1 MQLAQPLASETA
13 RVNVISRRELV
24 WVVLGFAVAIT
35 LFLGPAIFTGR
46 YLSSWDLSYQYY
58 PWQAQPPAGWVR
70 PANASQFDSTLEF
83 EPWLAYS
90 AARLHDGALPLW
102 NPENGLGAPFL
113 ANMQSAIFYPPNW
126 FYFLWQDRTF
136 LVVRVWLN
144 MLVAALG
151 MYALARKVA
160 RVGPAGASV
169 ASVMFTFGGFV
180 TSWAMWPHMNV
191 AVWLPW
197 LWWATARLIDMPSF
211 RRLTALA
218 GFVALSVLA
227 GQPEITY
234 YTALATG
241 LFALFLVATGGP
253 LRPAR
258 ILQSLGWWAAAYLV
272 GMLIASIQLLPF
284 LDYLA
289 QSMSLV
295 TRAEQGGHRLWLP
308 LPYLWTAVAPDLL
321 GNPAR
326 GTVWSPALI
335 GYNASNMYTGL
346 LGLLLAPL
354 ALMVPAQ
361 RRLGVFLC
369 GLVVLSLCVVYHA
382 PLIYDVI
389 TNSVPLM
396 RLAPNY
402 RLQLVIHLALALL
415 AALGVEALVTQLARP
430 RGLMIVLG
438 CTVALLAV
446 VGVVVP
452 WLFVSDWFDLPTPA
466 AEGVIIWR
474 DALVRAIVVLIGSV
488 ALLVG
493 IVALGHR
500 RPGWLPG
507 LLALLPL
514 ALWAD
519 LTQARIDFNPTI
531 APIDYAPPTAA
542 TTFLQQHAGLSRVAA
557 LGRTMMPDS
566 NMYYGLTDL
575 RSYDAMEPQTYRDM
589 TTQIDSELRDLPGGL
604 ITLFQVLNSPVVN
617 LLGVRYI
624 MTVPGDDPNLVPGA
638 HQDSSTTPVGEIYGT
653 YRPGQTFVAAADN
666 LSQIQVLG
674 ATYARPLTGTL
685 IFHLKLD
692 PNAPTDLVTQDVPL
706 AGLADNSWWK
716 ISFPPLRQSA
726 GRKFYFYLE
735 SPSGHSGEAAT
746 LWYQPDDQYNAGT
759 RMESGKAAAGDLAF
773 RTFSFTN
780 PDAPRFTK
788 VLDGGTAS
796 ASVFLNRD
804 ALPRVW
810 LAHSAEVVPD
820 RADLLARL
828 ADSSFPATTT
838 VLLTE
843 PLPDA
848 LPLPAAARPF
858 PLEGDKV
865 TITNYTPESVEIVAH
880 SNAPGV
886 LVLADQYFSG
896 WEATVD
902 DTPATILPVDRA
914 LRGVYLPDGDH
925 RVRFAYV
932 PPAFWAGTVIS
943 ATALFVTVGLL
954 VWSRRRKAMHT
965 QETFR

>member
-13 RVNVISRRELV
+13 HVNEISRREWA

-46 YLSSWDLSYQYY
+46 YLSSWDLAYQNY
-58 PWQAQPPAGWVR
+58 PWHAQPPAGWVR
-70 PANASQFDSTLEF
+70 PANASLFDSMLEF
-83 EPWLAYS
+83 EPWLDYS
-90 AARLHDGALPLW
+90 ATRLHEGALPLW
-102 NPENGLGAPFL
+102 NPENGLGAPFM
-113 ANMQSAIFYPPNW
+113 ANMQSAIFYPANW
-126 FYFLWQDRTF
+126 LYFLLHDRAF
-136 LVVRVWLN
+136 LVARVWLN
-144 MLVAALG
+144 MLVAAVG
-151 MYALARKVA
+151 MYALARNVA

-169 ASVMFTFGGFV
+169 ASVMFAFGGFV

-197 LWWATARLIDMPSF
+197 LWWATARLIDAPSF
-211 RRLTALA
+211 GRLAALT

-253 LRPAR
+253 LRSAR
-258 ILQSLGWWAAAYLV
+258 ILRSLGWWAAAYLT

-308 LPYLWTAVAPDLL
+308 LPYLWTAVAPDFL

-346 LGLLLAPL
+346 LGLMLAPM
-354 ALMVPAQ
+354 ALMVRAQ
-361 RRLGVFLC
+361 RRFVVFLW
-369 GLVVLSLCVVYHA
+369 GLVILSLCVVFHA
-382 PLIYDVI
+382 PVIYDFI

-415 AALGVEALVTQLARP
+415 AAGGVEALVAQLARP
-430 RGLMIVLG
+430 RRLMIVLG
-438 CTVALLAV
+438 LTVALLAV
-446 VGVVVP
+446 VGVAVP
-452 WLFVSDWFDLPTPA
+452 WLFFSDWFDLPAPTMEA
-466 AEGVIIWR
+466 VVIAR
-474 DALVRAIVVLIGSV
+474 DALVRAIVVLIGSGL
-488 ALLVG
+488 LLVG
-493 IVALGHR
+493 IVVLGR
-500 RPGWLPG
+500 RRVRWLPG

-531 APIDYAPPTAA
+531 APADYAPPTAA
-542 TTFLQQHAGLSRVAA
+542 TTYLQQHAGLSRVAA
-557 LGRTMMPDS
+557 LGTTMIPDS

-575 RSYDAMEPQTYRDM
+575 RSYDAMEPQTYRDL
-589 TTQIDSELRDLPGGL
+589 TTQIDPELNDLPGGL
-604 ITLFQVLNSPVVN
+604 ITLFKVLNSPVVN
-617 LLGVRYI
+617 LLGVRYV
-624 MTVPGDDPNLVPGA
+624 TTAPGDDPNLVPGV

-674 ATYARPLTGTL
+674 ATYTRILTGTL

-692 PNAPTDLVTQDVPL
+692 PNSPTDLVTQDVPL
-706 AGLADNSWWK
+706 TGLADNTWWK

-726 GRKFYFYLE
+726 GRTFYFYLE
-735 SPSGHSGEAAT
+735 SPGGHAGGAAT
-746 LWYQPDDQYNAGT
+746 LWYQPDDQYSAGT
-759 RMESGKAAAGDLAF
+759 RTEDGKPVAGDLAF

-780 PDAPRFTK
+780 PDAPHFTRI
-788 VLDGGTAS
+788 LDGGPSS
-796 ASVFLNRD
+796 ASVFLNSE

-810 LAHSAEVVPD
+810 LAHSAEVVPE
-820 RADLLARL
+820 RADLLSRL
-828 ADSSFPATTT
+828 ADPSLPFSTT
-838 VLLTE
+838 VLLTQ
-843 PLPDA
+843 PLPSA
-848 LPLPAAARPF
+848 QPLPVSPF
-858 PLEGDKV
+858 SAQGDTV
-865 TITNYTPESVEIVAH
+865 TITNYAPETVEITTH
-880 SNAPGV
+880 STAPGM
-886 LVLADQYFSG
+886 LVLADQYFPG
-896 WEATVD
+896 WGATVD
-902 DTPATILPVDRA
+902 DAPAEIVQVDQA
-914 LRGVYLPDGDH
+914 LRGVYLPAGDH
-925 RVRFAYV
+925 RVRFAYA
-932 PPAFWAGTVIS
+932 PPAFLAGAAIS
-943 ATALFVTVGLL
+943 ATALFVTGGLL
-954 VWSRRRKAMHT
+954 VWSRRRKAIHAY
-965 QETFR
+965 EASR